1 MYTTSKSPRKV
12 LLAALAV
19 ARESSLPLYA
29 NHYSPKKYT
38 QHQAFAILVLKEFLR
53 CDYRKVTALLS
64 DCPDLCRAIGL
75 TAVPHFT
82 TLQKAS
88 RRLLNTPRARD
99 LLDAT
104 LILAC
109 EKNSSPVG

>member
-29 NHYSPKKYT
+29 NQYSPKKFT
-38 QHQAFAILVLKEFLR
+38 QHQLFAILVLKEFLR
-53 CDYRKVTALLS
+53 CDYRKIAALLS
-64 DCPDLCRAIGL
+64 DCPDLCSVIGL
-75 TAVPHFT
+75 TVVPHYT
-82 TLQKAS
+82 TLQKAA
-88 RRLLNTPRARD
+88 RRLLTTPRARS

-104 LILAC
+104 LTLAI
-109 EKNSSPVG
+109 EKNSSPNG

>member
-29 NHYSPKKYT
+29 NQYSPKKFT
-38 QHQAFAILVLKEFLR
+38 QHQVFAILVLKEFLR
-53 CDYRKVTALLS
+53 CDYRKVAAMLG
-64 DCPDLCRAIGL
+64 DCPELCGAIGL
-75 TAVPHFT
+75 AAVPHFT

-88 RRLLNTPRARD
+88 RRLLATPKARD
-99 LLDAT
+99 LLGAT
-104 LILAC
+104 LTLAC
-109 EKNSSPVG
+109 EKNSSPDD